1 MSSSS
6 SSAAAAAAR
15 EPKLYQG
22 NPYHDLVDAL
32 PYIEGQVPAEDPV
45 IVAEIEKTR
54 QLAREEATKENKA
67 TEVAKLT
74 DARHFEVPVCQSL
87 KFL

>member
-6 SSAAAAAAR
+6 SSAVSRGA
-15 EPKLYQG
+15 KLYQG
-22 NPYHDLVDAL
+22 NPCHDLVDAL
-32 PYIEGQVPAEDPV
+32 PYIEGQVPQEDPS

-54 QLAREEATKENKA
+54 MLAREEATKNGNPA
-67 TEVAKLT
+67 EVSKLT
-74 DARHFEVPVCQSL
+74 DARHFEVPVCDSL